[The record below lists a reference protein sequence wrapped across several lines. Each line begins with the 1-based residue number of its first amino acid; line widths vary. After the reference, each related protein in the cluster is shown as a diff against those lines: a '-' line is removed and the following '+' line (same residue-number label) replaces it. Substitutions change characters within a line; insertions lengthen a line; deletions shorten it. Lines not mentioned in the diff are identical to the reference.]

1 MKVAV
6 KFTLYIVSLII
17 EAILYA
23 IAFIFSIWTNRYI
36 KILFYINLILVFMT
50 VIYSLVFIFI
60 YLISK
65 MKLVN
70 PKVINYSFKI
80 FKHSN
85 KILYFIIFFSNHIL
99 NYYNNNKFETYSKE
113 CPFTLTSDLNSNNS
127 SNFETKRCE
136 LYNIYDNSR
145 YKYQYI
151 CSYNPYDV
159 LKYKKTKDGLQKIQ
173 CVPKVNDLK
182 EFEIIDKFTQIY
194 QEMNISQLFYCNLV
208 EMPMK
213 NDFIPEKDCNNKVPL
228 HNKFNILFQISSLIA
243 FIFKNLYKDLVV
255 YMIKRI
261 EYEILIEIQN
271 YLRKEEEDCSTDN
284 DESNSNNASFIE
296 EDEINVIVEN
306 NSVHNIDVN
315 ITDLVENE
323 QKGKLD

>member
-1 MKVAV
+1 M
-6 KFTLYIVSLII
+6 
-17 EAILYA
+17 
-23 IAFIFSIWTNRYI
+23 
-36 KILFYINLILVFMT
+36 
-50 VIYSLVFIFI
+50 
-60 YLISK
+60 
-65 MKLVN
+65 
-70 PKVINYSFKI
+70 
-80 FKHSN
+80 
-85 KILYFIIFFSNHIL
+85 
-99 NYYNNNKFETYSKE
+99 
-113 CPFTLTSDLNSNNS
+113 
-127 SNFETKRCE
+127 KRCE
-136 LYNIYDNSR
+136 LYNIYNNSR

-151 CSYNPYDV
+151 CSYNPYDD
-159 LKYKKTKDGLQKIQ
+159 LKDEKTKDGLQKIQ
-173 CVPKVNDLK
+173 CVPKVNDINN
-182 EFEIIDKFTQIY
+182 FEIIDQFTQIY
-194 QEMNISQLFYCNLV
+194 QDMNISQLFYCNLV
-208 EMPMK
+208 EMPIK

-323 QKGKLD
+323 QKGKID